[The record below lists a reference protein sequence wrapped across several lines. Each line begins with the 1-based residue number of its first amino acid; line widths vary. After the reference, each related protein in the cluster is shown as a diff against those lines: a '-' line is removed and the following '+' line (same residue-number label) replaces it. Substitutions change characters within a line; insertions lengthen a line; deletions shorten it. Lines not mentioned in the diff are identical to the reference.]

1 MKKLLLLALLLIF
14 SCSKDAGVAEPAPP
28 VVVIPPT
35 PQFDLVV
42 SATEGGSVNP
52 SGGTYDEDSSVTITA
67 TPIEGYEFTGW
78 TGSNET
84 SNVISITL
92 SADIT
97 LTANFQLAETQFTA
111 TIIAGTGGIVST
123 PGGTL
128 NEGTVLSITATA
140 ADGYEFTGWTGS
152 NETSNVISITLS
164 ADITLTANFEL
175 IEVAETQFTAT
186 IIAGTGGIV
195 STPGGTLNEG
205 TVLSI
210 TATATDGYEFTGWTG
225 SNETSNVISITLSA
239 DITLTANFQLA
250 ETQFTATIIA
260 GTGGIVSTPGGT
272 LNEGT
277 VLSITATAADGYEFT
292 GWTGSNETSNVI
304 SITLS
309 ADITLTAN
317 FQLAET
323 QFTATIIAGT
333 GGIVSTPGG
342 TLNEG
347 TVLSI
352 TATAADGYEFTG
364 WTGSN
369 ETSNVISITLSADI
383 TLTANFQLA
392 ETQFTATI
400 IAGTGGIVSTPGG
413 TLNEGTVLSITAT
426 AADGYEF
433 TGWTGSNET
442 SNVISITLSADITLT
457 ANFQIIQV
465 ATNYYSSGQLV
476 ANNNISEWF
485 DRSLDVYGMKFLVAG
500 AAGGQPAVSDEFA
513 KKVAQ
518 FYKLLVNKD
527 APGIN
532 TTAQEKM
539 IRIISGEIGFHQG
552 FPTGQRIGY
561 GNADQYTPNPLTDE
575 GCYDYSGLCSL
586 NDSMMLKDMIWYMS
600 PDNSELSGDNVIVE
614 VFEHLL
620 HTIQSLGTRGAVDGS
635 LSALNMNEEEDLS
648 GTELFLAMKE
658 AYENGVFD
666 ETKKGMRLVLIKI

>member
-67 TPIEGYEFTGW
+67 TPIE
-78 TGSNET
+78 
-84 SNVISITL
+84 
-92 SADIT
+92 
-97 LTANFQLAETQFTA
+97 
-111 TIIAGTGGIVST
+111 
-123 PGGTL
+123 
-128 NEGTVLSITATA
+128 
-140 ADGYEFTGWTGS
+140 
-152 NETSNVISITLS
+152 
-164 ADITLTANFEL
+164 
-175 IEVAETQFTAT
+175 
-186 IIAGTGGIV
+186 
-195 STPGGTLNEG
+195 
-205 TVLSI
+205 
-210 TATATDGYEFTGWTG
+210 
-225 SNETSNVISITLSA
+225 
-239 DITLTANFQLA
+239 
-250 ETQFTATIIA
+250 
-260 GTGGIVSTPGGT
+260 
-272 LNEGT
+272 
-277 VLSITATAADGYEFT
+277 
-292 GWTGSNETSNVI
+292 
-304 SITLS
+304 
-309 ADITLTAN
+309 
-317 FQLAET
+317 
-323 QFTATIIAGT
+323 
-333 GGIVSTPGG
+333 
-342 TLNEG
+342 
-347 TVLSI
+347 
-352 TATAADGYEFTG
+352 GYEFTG

-658 AYENGVFD
+658 AYENGVFGID
-666 ETKKGMRLVLIKI
+666 DYGGDINNSDNFDKMLVEYQYLLTFGMWEFGTELWDGGSLAPEWSDNANTPEGIQQNNPLGYALFNNYMAPVLSKPSIATLRSIFQDNDAGQSGYVSD

>member
-92 SADIT
+92 SAADIT
-97 LTANFQLAETQFTA
+97 LTANFQLITQFTA
-111 TIIAGTGGIVST
+111 TIIAGTGGTVST

-128 NEGTVLSITATA
+128 NENTILSITATPD
-140 ADGYEFTGWTGS
+140 DGYEFVGWTGS
-152 NETSNVISITLS
+152 EVTSNVISITL
-164 ADITLTANFEL
+164 N
-175 IEVAETQFTAT
+175 
-186 IIAGTGGIV
+186 
-195 STPGGTLNEG
+195 
-205 TVLSI
+205 
-210 TATATDGYEFTGWTG
+210 
-225 SNETSNVISITLSA
+225 A
-239 DITLTANFQLA
+239 DITLTANFQL
-250 ETQFTATIIA
+250 
-260 GTGGIVSTPGGT
+260 
-272 LNEGT
+272 
-277 VLSITATAADGYEFT
+277 
-292 GWTGSNETSNVI
+292 
-304 SITLS
+304 
-309 ADITLTAN
+309 
-317 FQLAET
+317 
-323 QFTATIIAGT
+323 
-333 GGIVSTPGG
+333 
-342 TLNEG
+342 
-347 TVLSI
+347 
-352 TATAADGYEFTG
+352 
-364 WTGSN
+364 
-369 ETSNVISITLSADI
+369 
-383 TLTANFQLA
+383 
-392 ETQFTATI
+392 
-400 IAGTGGIVSTPGG
+400 
-413 TLNEGTVLSITAT
+413 
-426 AADGYEF
+426 
-433 TGWTGSNET
+433 
-442 SNVISITLSADITLT
+442 
-457 ANFQIIQV
+457 IQV

-658 AYENGVFD
+658 AYENGVFGID
-666 ETKKGMRLVLIKI
+666 DYGGDINNSDNFDKMLVEYQYLLTFGMWEFGTELWDGGSLAPEWSDNANTPEGIQQNNPLGYALFNNYMAPVLSKPSIATLRSIFQDNDGGQSGYVSD